1 MEHNRLTSLPLCLGQ
16 RSGLCVLRLGHNSLQ
31 QLDFLLPSNRHVGAG
46 IARGGIAGG
55 DFDSSTMG
63 LLKLHTLEAQ
73 CNELTEVSVITRTLA
88 HSHAHTQMS
97 LFLSLSLSLS
107 VRACVCVCCIHVCM
121 YLYINEI
128 YVDGRSSWTCLRACK
143 MLLGYFC
150 AHFNVCVCV
159 CLHRHTSMLDH
170 VLKCM
175 LHRS

>member
-107 VRACVCVCCIHVCM
+107 LCVRVCVYVVYTYVCIYIQMRYMWMGGAHGRACVPARCCSDISVHISTCASVCACTDI
-121 YLYINEI
+121 
-128 YVDGRSSWTCLRACK
+128 RAC
-143 MLLGYFC
+143 LTTC
-150 AHFNVCVCV
+150 
-159 CLHRHTSMLDH
+159 
-170 VLKCM
+170 
-175 LHRS
+175 

>member
-1 MEHNRLTSLPLCLGQ
+1 MLDVEHNRLTSLPLCLGQ

-88 HSHAHTQMS
+88 HSHAHKQMS
-97 LFLSLSLSLS
+97 LSFSLSLCLS
-107 VRACVCVCCIHVCM
+107 VRVCVCVCCIHVCM
-121 YLYINEI
+121 YLYINEM
-128 YVDGRSSWTCLRACK
+128 YVDGELMDVPAGLQDAARIFLCTFQRVRL
-143 MLLGYFC
+143 
-150 AHFNVCVCV
+150 CVPAQTYE
-159 CLHRHTSMLDH
+159 HA
-170 VLKCM
+170 
-175 LHRS
+175 